1 MGENSVMAAAS
12 RVKAT
17 ETVKVEVEPVPMA
30 EEECCKKTQEAEGT
44 KCCKSKADM

>member
-17 ETVKVEVEPVPMA
+17 ETVKVEPEPVA
-30 EEECCKKTQEAEGT
+30 EEEECCKKTQEAEGT

>member
-17 ETVKVEVEPVPMA
+17 ETVKVEVEPVA
-30 EEECCKKTQEAEGT
+30 EEECCKKTQEAEGN

>member
-17 ETVKVEVEPVPMA
+17 ETVKVEVQPVA